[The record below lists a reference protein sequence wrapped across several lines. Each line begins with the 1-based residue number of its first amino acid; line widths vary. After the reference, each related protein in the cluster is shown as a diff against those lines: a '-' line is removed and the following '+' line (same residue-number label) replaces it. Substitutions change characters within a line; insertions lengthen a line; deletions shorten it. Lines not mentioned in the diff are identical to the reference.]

1 MYIKING
8 SDIHYN
14 AKITPFKTQN
24 GNQALRVIG
33 DMPETDKGFIV
44 YDDDDSIISDF
55 SDYIYL
61 YRPNEYTTVEE
72 QYQTASISFQPI
84 DGTNPYNRLSSR
96 VNQLSS
102 QVNAITPYT
111 ESKPVYVGDT
121 ECIFNLV
128 KEGNISA
135 WLVTND
141 NQIPCVFDVIDGKIV
156 VTFDE
161 LNEVGTVNISIQ

>member
-8 SDIHYN
+8 SDIHYDAN
-14 AKITPFKTQN
+14 ITPFKTQK
-24 GNQALRVIG
+24 GNQALRVMG

-44 YDDDDSIISDF
+44 YDDDDSVMSDF

-61 YRPNEYTTVEE
+61 YRPNEYTKVEE

-84 DGTNPYNRLSSR
+84 NNSYDRLSSR
-96 VNQLSS
+96 VSQLSS

-121 ECIFNLV
+121 ECIFDLT

-141 NQIPCVFDVIDGKIV
+141 NQIPCVFDVIDGKII

-161 LNEVGTVNISIQ
+161 LNEVGTINISIQ